1 MENREPMTMIAH
13 RFANKKT
20 VFAGV
25 AAAFLVLIGLA
36 GFLKGAGIDDAPLLP
51 LISAKATNAESLEMR
66 IEALHE
72 KLQITPAQ
80 EDLWNNMTEV
90 MRQNAQTM
98 TTLLRR
104 IKSREADAGSPVD
117 DIKSY
122 GQIAEAHAN
131 SIKKFIPAFEAL
143 YNGLSDDQKR
153 TIKQNG
159 L

>member
-1 MENREPMTMIAH
+1 MKIIAH
-13 RFANKKT
+13 RFANKT
-20 VFAGV
+20 AFAGV

-36 GFLKGAGIDDAPLLP
+36 GFLRAEGIDDAPLLP
-51 LISAKATNAESLEMR
+51 LISAKATNVESLEVR

-72 KLQITPAQ
+72 KLKITLTQ
-80 EDLWNNMTEV
+80 EELWNNMAEV

-98 TTLLRR
+98 TTLLAR
-104 IKSREADAGSPVD
+104 IKSRASNAGTPVD
-117 DIKSY
+117 DIKFY
-122 GQIAEAHAN
+122 GQITEAHAN

-153 TIKQNG
+153 AIKQNG